1 MAPASTVA
9 KPATPAATAAVTPT
23 RRSEPTM
30 RRGITWGLLSVFS
43 WSGSSGGVPGDRE
56 NSGRAGAGPPPRN
69 RKGSARNRG
78 SGQGGGGCLAQ
89 FPCQRRLGT
98 LVCAHDHDARATEG
112 QRGREFPARAHPG
125 GGPSQRLRDAHEV
138 PAVRRPEHPPVVP
151 RVPVLPRFQLG
162 EDATAVVVRDDDG
175 EVGHVLPFTEE

>member
-30 RRGITWGLLSVFS
+30 RRAITRVLMSVLS
-43 WSGSSGGVPGDRE
+43 WSGSSAGGSRRRGEARF
-56 NSGRAGAGPPPRN
+56 GRAGGPPPKTKRGAHKPEATKGGRAGEGPPPRN

-98 LVCAHDHDARATEG
+98 LVGAHDHDARATEG
-112 QRGREFPARAHPG
+112 QRGREFPGRAHPRR
-125 GGPSQRLRDAHEV
+125 GPSQRLRDAHEV
-138 PAVRRPEHPPVVP
+138 P
-151 RVPVLPRFQLG
+151 
-162 EDATAVVVRDDDG
+162 
-175 EVGHVLPFTEE
+175 